1 MAKLAAV
8 RSSGLEIRKAAT
20 VLEIA
25 LVIASAFA
33 ATYTV
38 SLDRRGYVRTRIAH
52 GELRADF
59 RVLPF
64 VSRRDAPAYTG
75 ASFVLTDRASAL
87 DSV

>member
-52 GELRADF
+52 GCVV
-59 RVLPF
+59 RVDRP
-64 VSRRDAPAYTG
+64 RIG
-75 ASFVLTDRASAL
+75 AGFGVTAGA
-87 DSV
+87 